1 MVTENTGTEGH
12 LMKFL
17 ENQHHNTK
25 NGAQQEKRRL
35 SNPNRLTEEPGAEKH
50 LIKVVEKEHRN
61 TSNGAEGENTSVS
74 PPFSFK
80 DQGKTAESF
89 SHRSSAPRKHVTEQL
104 EQTMAMIVKVM
115 NAVSNQYRNAM
126 KRETQKNVVGILI
139 SGKRKA
145 ERAATNRRDKN
156 RVHFRLLKK
165 IESQIFQVKR
175 AAQHPAN
182 DDIAPCLSACLPA
195 SLLRSRLPF
204 CLPPSLPPS
213 LAIILIANSPAPPC
227 AHFMHPAFAADV
239 ENSDALACVHVG
251 AHGLGI
257 VCLSVSGR

>member
-1 MVTENTGTEGH
+1 MVTENTGTEDH

-104 EQTMAMIVKVM
+104 EQNMATIVKVM
-115 NAVSNQYRNAM
+115 KSVANQYRNAM
-126 KRETQKNVVGILI
+126 KSETKQKVVGILI
-139 SGKRKA
+139 SDKRKA
-145 ERAATNRRDKN
+145 EKAATNRRDKN

-165 IESQIFQVKR
+165 IESQVFQVER
-175 AAQHPAN
+175 GAEHPYN
-182 DDIAPCLSACLPA
+182 RYIVPCLSACLP
-195 SLLRSRLPF
+195 SSRLRSRLPC

-213 LAIILIANSPAPPC
+213 QS
-227 AHFMHPAFAADV
+227 F
-239 ENSDALACVHVG
+239 
-251 AHGLGI
+251 
-257 VCLSVSGR
+257 